1 MSNLLLE
8 IGTEEIPAGYIV
20 PALKQMEALFAEQA
34 KKNRLSIGGMHS
46 TGTPR
51 RLVLF
56 VSGLPQNQGDI
67 VQEIKGPSAK
77 VAFDESGAP
86 TKASVGFASSQ
97 GVKAE
102 DMIVKDTP
110 KGKYCFAVKEIAGK
124 KIFDLLPEM
133 LTSVITSINFPKS
146 MRWKSDKMYFAR
158 PIRTI
163 MVLFDKDVVD
173 LELSGLKA
181 GRSTS
186 GHQFLS
192 DNVID
197 ILDADYGIYKER
209 LKSENVIVEIE
220 ERRDIIRKEIN
231 SLLSVYG
238 TTLDDEEL
246 LEEVTNL
253 VEFPGAVK
261 CSFDEAFLA
270 IPSEVV
276 ETSMKDHQRYFPVKD
291 KDGKLLPEFIVITD
305 RDSGDGEIIRKGN
318 ERVLRARLAD
328 ANFFWEEDKKISLCD
343 RFKDLEGVVFH
354 EDMGSYLDRG
364 KRIGRLARFIATKMR
379 GFASDRLKHV
389 ELASRLC
396 KADLL
401 TEMVGEFPKLQGIM
415 GREYAIEEGEDEE
428 VARSI
433 AEHYLPRYADDVL
446 PETKIGTVLSLA
458 DKFDIIA
465 GCFAAGLIPTGSQ
478 DPYGLRRQSQ
488 GIIRILEDKD
498 LSVYLIE
505 AIQESLFEMPDYISD
520 VKQRDMLIR
529 MSAEKGKSLQSVT
542 KIRTGGDP
550 IKIYEQIIAFFKD
563 RIKNI
568 YIEKGY
574 RYDIVESVMMSDFNK
589 IKISDLLC
597 RLDVITKLS
606 KTPIW
611 QNLVAVVERTFN
623 IGKNCKNDGEVDEDL
638 LVEEEERKLWA
649 VYKKENENLLK
660 YVEPRRYEELSL
672 AYNEVFARPVHDFF
686 EKVFVNVED
695 EKIKNNRLLLVKKV
709 NELYVENIANL
720 AFIVEHDR

>member
-1 MSNLLLE
+1 M
-8 IGTEEIPAGYIV
+8 
-20 PALKQMEALFAEQA
+20 LFA
-34 KKNRLSIGGMHS
+34 
-46 TGTPR
+46 
-51 RLVLF
+51 
-56 VSGLPQNQGDI
+56 SGLPQNQEDI

-77 VAFDESGAP
+77 VAFDEAGVP

-110 KGKYCFAVKEIAGK
+110 RGKYCFAVKEIEGK
-124 KIFDLLPEM
+124 KIFDLLPEI

-146 MRWKSDKMYFAR
+146 MRWKSDKLYFAR

-163 MVLFDKDVVD
+163 MALFDKDVVNM
-173 LELSGLKA
+173 ELSGLKA

-197 ILDADYGIYKER
+197 ILDADYEIYKER
-209 LKSENVIVEIE
+209 LKSENVIVEID

-231 SLLSVYG
+231 SLLSFCG
-238 TTLDDEEL
+238 NTLDDEEL

-261 CSFDEAFLA
+261 CGFDEKFLA

-305 RDSGDGEIIRKGN
+305 RDSGDGGIIRMGN

-328 ANFFWEEDKKISLCD
+328 ANFFWDEDQKISLHA
-343 RFKDLEGVVFH
+343 RLKDLEAVVFH
-354 EDMGSYLDRG
+354 EDMGSYLDREE
-364 KRIGRLARFIATKMR
+364 RIGDLACFVAEIL
-379 GFASDRLKHV
+379 GFSPDRL
-389 ELASRLC
+389 ELVKRASSLC
-396 KADLL
+396 KTDLL

-415 GREYAIEEGEDEE
+415 GREYALVQGEDEE

-446 PETKIGTVLSLA
+446 PETEIGTVLSLA
-458 DKFDIIA
+458 DKIDIIA

-488 GIIRILEDKD
+488 GIIRILETKD
-498 LSVYLIE
+498 LRL
-505 AIQESLFEMPDYISD
+505 SLKEVFE
-520 VKQRDMLIR
+520 
-529 MSAEKGKSLQSVT
+529 KSLSNLT
-542 KIRTGGDP
+542 NICHDGDSS
-550 IKIYEQIIAFFKD
+550 KVYGQIMDFFKD
-563 RIKNI
+563 RIYNT
-568 YIEKGY
+568 YLERSY
-574 RYDIVESVMMSDFNK
+574 RYDIIESAMKSGFDN
-589 IKISDLLC
+589 ISDLLC

-606 KTPIW
+606 KAPIW

-623 IGKNCKNDGEVDEDL
+623 IGKNCENDGNVNEDL
-638 LVEEEERKLWA
+638 LEEEEERELWA
-649 VYKKENENLLK
+649 VYKKEEKNLLK
-660 YVEPRRYEELSL
+660 YVDTKRYEELSL
-672 AYNEVFARPVHDFF
+672 AYNEVFAKPVHDFF

-695 EKIKNNRLLLVKKV
+695 EQIKNNRLLLVKKV

>member
-20 PALKQMEALFAEQA
+20 PALKQMEELFAEQV
-34 KKNRLSIGGMHS
+34 KKCRLSIDSIHT

-56 VSGLPQNQGDI
+56 VSGLPQNQEDI
-67 VQEIKGPSAK
+67 VQEVKGPSAK
-77 VAFDESGAP
+77 VAFDESGAL
-86 TKASVGFASSQ
+86 TKAAVDFASSQ

-102 DMIVKDTP
+102 DMIVKETP
-110 KGKYCFAVKEIAGK
+110 KGKYCFAVKEVEGK

-146 MRWKSDKMYFAR
+146 MRWRSDKLYFAR
-158 PIRTI
+158 PIRTL
-163 MVLFDKDVVD
+163 MAVFDKDIVN
-173 LELSGLKA
+173 LELNGLKA

-197 ILDADYGIYKER
+197 IPDADYGIYKER
-209 LKSENVIVEIE
+209 LKSENVIVEID

-231 SLLSVYG
+231 SLLTDYD
-238 TTLDDEEL
+238 TTLEDEEL

-261 CSFDEAFLA
+261 CSFDEGFLA

-276 ETSMKDHQRYFPVKD
+276 VTSMKDHQRYFPVKD

-305 RDSGDGEIIRKGN
+305 RGSGDGEIIRKGN

-328 ANFFWEEDKKISLCD
+328 ANFFWDEDKKVTLHD
-343 RFKDLEGVVFH
+343 RLKDLEGVVFH
-354 EDMGSYLDRG
+354 EDMGSYMDRG
-364 KRIGRLARFIATKMR
+364 KRIGDLACFIAEML
-379 GFASDRLKHV
+379 GFSSDRL
-389 ELASRLC
+389 ELVKRASSLC
-396 KADLL
+396 KTDLL

-415 GREYAIEEGEDEE
+415 GREYALVQGEDEE

-446 PETKIGTVLSLA
+446 PETEIGIVLSLA
-458 DKFDIIA
+458 DKFDIIT

-488 GIIRILEDKD
+488 GIIRILETKD
-498 LSVYLIE
+498 IRLSLKAV
-505 AIQESLFEMPDYISD
+505 FE
-520 VKQRDMLIR
+520 
-529 MSAEKGKSLQSVT
+529 KSLSCLTNVCSD
-542 KIRTGGDP
+542 GDRS
-550 IKIYEQIIAFFKD
+550 KVYVQIMDFFKD
-563 RIKNI
+563 RINNI
-568 YIEKGY
+568 YTDKGY
-574 RYDIVESVMMSDFNK
+574 RYDIVESVMKSGFDN
-589 IKISDLLC
+589 ISDLLC
-597 RLDVITKLS
+597 RLEIITKLS

-623 IGKNCKNDGEVDEDL
+623 IAKNCENDGEVNEDL
-638 LVEEEERKLWA
+638 LEVEEERKLWT
-649 VYKKENENLLK
+649 VYEKEKENLLK
-660 YVEPRRYEELSL
+660 YVKPRKYKELSL
-672 AYNEVFARPVHDFF
+672 AYNEVFAKPVHDFF

-695 EKIKNNRLLLVKKV
+695 EQIKNNRLLLVKKV

>member
-20 PALKQMEALFAEQA
+20 PALKQMEELFAGQV
-34 KKNRLSIGGMHS
+34 KKTRLGFDSIHT

-56 VSGLPQNQGDI
+56 ASGLPQNQGDI

-77 VAFDESGAP
+77 VAFDASGTL
-86 TKASVGFASSQ
+86 TKAAVGFASSQ

-110 KGKYCFAVKEIAGK
+110 KGKYCYAVKEVEGK
-124 KIFDLLPEM
+124 TVFDLLPEM
-133 LTSVITSINFPKS
+133 LTSIITSINFPKS
-146 MRWKSDKMYFAR
+146 MRWKSDKLYFAR
-158 PIRTI
+158 PIRSI
-163 MVLFDKDVVD
+163 MAIFDKDIVN

-192 DNVID
+192 GNVID

-209 LKSENVIVEIE
+209 LKSENVIVEID

-238 TTLDDEEL
+238 TTLEDEEL

-261 CSFDEAFLA
+261 CSFDKEFLA

-276 ETSMKDHQRYFPVKD
+276 VTSMKDHQRYFPVKD

-305 RDSGDGEIIRKGN
+305 RDSGDGKIIRKGN

-328 ANFFWEEDKKISLCD
+328 ANFFWDEDKKITLHD
-343 RFKDLEGVVFH
+343 RLKDLEGVVFH
-354 EDMGSYLDRG
+354 EDMGSYMDRG
-364 KRIGRLARFIATKMR
+364 KRIGDLACFIAEML
-379 GFASDRLKHV
+379 GFSPDRLGLVKR
-389 ELASRLC
+389 ASSLC
-396 KADLL
+396 KTDLL

-415 GREYAIEEGEDEE
+415 GREYALVQGEDEE

-446 PETKIGTVLSLA
+446 PETEIGTVLSLA

-478 DPYGLRRQSQ
+478 DL
-488 GIIRILEDKD
+488 
-498 LSVYLIE
+498 
-505 AIQESLFEMPDYISD
+505 
-520 VKQRDMLIR
+520 
-529 MSAEKGKSLQSVT
+529 
-542 KIRTGGDP
+542 TG
-550 IKIYEQIIAFFKD
+550 
-563 RIKNI
+563 
-568 YIEKGY
+568 
-574 RYDIVESVMMSDFNK
+574 
-589 IKISDLLC
+589 
-597 RLDVITKLS
+597 
-606 KTPIW
+606 
-611 QNLVAVVERTFN
+611 
-623 IGKNCKNDGEVDEDL
+623 
-638 LVEEEERKLWA
+638 
-649 VYKKENENLLK
+649 
-660 YVEPRRYEELSL
+660 
-672 AYNEVFARPVHDFF
+672 
-686 EKVFVNVED
+686 
-695 EKIKNNRLLLVKKV
+695 
-709 NELYVENIANL
+709 
-720 AFIVEHDR
+720 

>member
-8 IGTEEIPAGYIV
+8 IGTEEIPAGYIA
-20 PALKQMEALFAEQA
+20 PALKQMEELFAEQME
-34 KKNRLSIGGMHS
+34 KSRLRFDSIHT

-56 VSGLPQNQGDI
+56 VSGLPQNQEDI

-86 TKASVGFASSQ
+86 SKAAVGFARSQ

-102 DMIVKDTP
+102 DMIVKDTS
-110 KGKYCFAVKEIAGK
+110 KGKYCFAIKEVEGK
-124 KIFDLLPEM
+124 EIFDLLPEM

-146 MRWKSDKMYFAR
+146 MRWKSDKLYFAR

-163 MVLFDKDVVD
+163 MAVFDKDIIN
-173 LELSGLKA
+173 LEFNGLKA
-181 GRSTS
+181 GRSSS

-192 DNVID
+192 DNTID

-209 LKSENVIVEIE
+209 LKSENVIVEID

-231 SLLSVYG
+231 SLLSVYD
-238 TTLDDEEL
+238 TTLEDEEL

-276 ETSMKDHQRYFPVKD
+276 VTSMRDHQRYFPVKD
-291 KDGKLLPEFIVITD
+291 KTGKLLPEFIVITD
-305 RDSGDGEIIRKGN
+305 RDSGDGEIIRRGN

-328 ANFFWEEDKKISLCD
+328 ANFFWDEDKKITLHD
-343 RFKDLEGVVFH
+343 RLKDLEGVVFH
-354 EDMGSYLDRG
+354 EDMGSYMDRG
-364 KRIGRLARFIATKMR
+364 KRIGDLACFIAEML
-379 GFASDRLKHV
+379 GFSPDRL
-389 ELASRLC
+389 ELVKRASSLC
-396 KADLL
+396 KTDLM

-415 GREYAIEEGEDEE
+415 GREYALVQGEDEE

-446 PETKIGTVLSLA
+446 PETEIGTVLSLA

-488 GIIRILEDKD
+488 GIIRILETKD
-498 LSVYLIE
+498 LRL
-505 AIQESLFEMPDYISD
+505 SLNTVFE
-520 VKQRDMLIR
+520 
-529 MSAEKGKSLQSVT
+529 KSLSHLT
-542 KIRTGGDP
+542 NICPDGDSS
-550 IKIYEQIIAFFKD
+550 KVYVQIMDFFRD
-563 RIKNI
+563 RIYNI
-568 YIEKGY
+568 YTEKGY
-574 RYDIVESVMMSDFNK
+574 RYDIVESVMKSSFDN
-589 IKISDLLC
+589 ISDLLC
-597 RLDVITKLS
+597 RLEVITNVS
-606 KTPIW
+606 KSTIW

-623 IGKNCKNDGEVDEDL
+623 IGKNCTIHGEVNEDL
-638 LVEEEERKLWA
+638 LEEEEERKLWA
-649 VYKKENENLLK
+649 VYEKEKENLLK
-660 YVEPRRYEELSL
+660 YVKPRKYEELSL
-672 AYNEVFARPVHDFF
+672 AYNEVFAKPVHDFF
-686 EKVFVNVED
+686 EKVFVNVEN
-695 EKIKNNRLLLVKKV
+695 EQIKNNRLLLVKKV